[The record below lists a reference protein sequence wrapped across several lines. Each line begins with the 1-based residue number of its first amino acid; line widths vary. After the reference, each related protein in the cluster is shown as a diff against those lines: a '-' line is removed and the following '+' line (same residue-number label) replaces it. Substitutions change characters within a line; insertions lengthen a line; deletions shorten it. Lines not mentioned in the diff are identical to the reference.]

1 MLEPPPV
8 GSYILDAK
16 SSCLCP
22 VPMLLDMVEFAAST
36 PLKIEPKAALL
47 LVALFLAWML
57 PGTIGRE
64 PWKSDEPYTMG
75 LVHHMAQSGDLV
87 VPMLGGEPFLQKPPV
102 FFVTATAFVK
112 LLSPTVPAHVAAR
125 GAALLFNALTLVFIG
140 LAARE
145 LHGNGRG
152 WPAAVLFMACIG
164 PLHMLHF
171 VLTDVAMVTGI
182 ALGLYGM
189 SVGLRRS
196 WAGGLLC
203 GTGAGMAFMA
213 KGLIGP
219 GLLGM
224 TVLLLPVVDK
234 AWRNKSW
241 FTFTFGCVVA
251 SLPWVIVWPLAVWL
265 RSPALFKEWII
276 DNNFGRFIHVEGHDV
291 HGPKAVRG
299 YMLGVIPWYA
309 FPASAFAV
317 WTLWRE
323 GREGF
328 KSAAFRL
335 PVILL
340 LVGLFIFTA
349 SRDGR
354 ELYAMPLVVP
364 VAVIGARRL
373 DEISSIAAKRLHA
386 VVFILFSVV
395 ALIAWALWAGMLLG
409 WPGFV
414 LAKVHERL
422 PDFMPSFQMGGFVG
436 AMLLTAGWLALLLLP
451 ECKPRLLPV
460 SLAAGVTLLYG
471 LAMTLF
477 LPLTEW
483 QMSYR
488 RQFEPL
494 RAALPPAGTVVL
506 SRGLGEPQ
514 RGMLDY
520 YADLRTV
527 RLEKNKKAKGE
538 WMLTET
544 QPPAE
549 RPDKYDP
556 GPDWERVWEARHE
569 GEWFQ
574 LYHKKQ
580 P

>member
-1 MLEPPPV
+1 ME
-8 GSYILDAK
+8 
-16 SSCLCP
+16 
-22 VPMLLDMVEFAAST
+22 ST
-36 PLKIEPKAALL
+36 ARAPFQIEPKAALL
-47 LVALFLAWML
+47 VLALFLAWML
-57 PGTIGRE
+57 PGTLGRE

-75 LVHHMAQSGDLV
+75 LVHHMAKSGDLV
-87 VPMLGGEPFLQKPPV
+87 VPMLGGEPFMQKPPV

-112 LLSPTVPAHVAAR
+112 ALSPLLPEHVAAR
-125 GAALLFNALTLVFIG
+125 GATLLFNALTLLFVG

-145 LHGNGRG
+145 LNGNGRG
-152 WPAAVLFMACIG
+152 WPAAVLVMACIG

-189 SVGLRRS
+189 ALGLRRA

-219 GLLGM
+219 GLLGL
-224 TVLLLPVVDK
+224 TVLLLPLVDGAWRSK
-234 AWRNKSW
+234 AWIR
-241 FTFTFGCVVA
+241 FTLGCVLA
-251 SLPWVIVWPLAVWL
+251 SLPWVIVWPLALWL
-265 RSPALFKEWII
+265 RSPALFIEWII

-291 HGPKAVRG
+291 HGPKAARG

-323 GREGF
+323 GRAGWR
-328 KSAAFRL
+328 AASLRV
-335 PVILL
+335 PVIFL

-354 ELYAMPLVVP
+354 ELYAMPLVLP
-364 VAVIGARRL
+364 LAILGARRL
-373 DEISSIAAKRLHA
+373 EDLSPAAAKRWHGA
-386 VVFILFSVV
+386 VFILFSLV
-395 ALIAWALWAGMLLG
+395 ALVAWALWGGMLAG
-409 WPGFV
+409 WPDV
-414 LAKVHERL
+414 LLAKLHARL
-422 PDFMPSFQMGGFVG
+422 PGFTPSFRGGGFLG
-436 AMLLTAGWLALLLLP
+436 AVLMTLWWFGLLLLP
-451 ECKPRLLPV
+451 ECAPRLLPV
-460 SLAAGVTLLYG
+460 TLAAGVSLAYG

-477 LPLTEW
+477 LPLAEW

-494 RAALPPAGTVVL
+494 RAVLPPKGTTVL

-520 YADLRTV
+520 YADLRTT
-527 RLEKNKKAKGE
+527 RLEKHRKAKGN
-538 WMLTET
+538 WYLTET
-544 QPPAE
+544 QSPPD
-549 RPDKYDP
+549 RPDKYEP
-556 GPDWERVWEARHE
+556 GPGWERVWEDHHE

-574 LYHKKQ
+574 LYRWPQAEPVAPQ
-580 P
+580 PPNR